1 MNTKNMSLALLLLF
15 SIYAGVVIASSEK
28 PQLSCQVVFLDKA
41 DTIIYGDFEDQND
54 ASFLN
59 NLFEFNQH
67 SFLSLLKPVIHGV
80 LAHTN
85 CHAIR
90 APPIFLI

>member
-1 MNTKNMSLALLLLF
+1 MNTKNLSLVLLLLF
-15 SIYAGVVIASSEK
+15 SIYTGSVIASSEK
-28 PQLSCQVVFLDKA
+28 LQLSCQLVFLDKA
-41 DTIIYGDFEDQND
+41 DAIIYVDFEDQND
-54 ASFLN
+54 APFLN

-67 SFLSLLKPVIHGV
+67 FFLSLLKPVIHRV

>member
-1 MNTKNMSLALLLLF
+1 MNTKNLSLALLLLF
-15 SIYAGVVIASSEK
+15 SIYAGAVIASSEK
-28 PQLSCQVVFLDKA
+28 LQLSCQVVFLDKA
-41 DTIIYGDFEDQND
+41 DAIIYIDFEDQND

-67 SFLSLLKPVIHGV
+67 FLLTLLKPVIHRV
-80 LAHTN
+80 LAHTK